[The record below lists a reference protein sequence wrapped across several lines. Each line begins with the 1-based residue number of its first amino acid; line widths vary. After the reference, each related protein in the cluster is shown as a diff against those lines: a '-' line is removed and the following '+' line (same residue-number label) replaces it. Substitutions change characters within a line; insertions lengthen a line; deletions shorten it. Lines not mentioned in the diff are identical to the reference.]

1 MAKKHQRPR
10 ERTVNMVGVPN
21 AETDAPRGHD
31 ETTSTTGRAATDTAG
46 MAATLGGASGP
57 RRRTDSEARA
67 RPMNATPTHEEG
79 DPLSNPLPSALD
91 TDKVEPGAGLGDPN
105 ALRATSGTRASRR
118 MGS

>member
-46 MAATLGGASGP
+46 MANALGGASGP
-57 RRRTDSEARA
+57 RPLDPGVRA
-67 RPMNATPTHEEG
+67 RPMNATPTQEEG
-79 DPLSNPLPSALD
+79 DPRSNPLLSPLD
-91 TDKVEPGAGLGDPN
+91 ADKIVPGAGLGAPN
-105 ALRATSGTRASRR
+105 ALRATSGTRANRR